1 MLCDLT
7 SGVLPSPN
15 ETDGVASVTG
25 RNSRYLSINPEFVNE
40 KNAPNQ
46 TEPKLAYYLKP
57 DAKTGRRMFQP
68 AANCPA
74 EEQYRVL

>member
-40 KNAPNQ
+40 KNAPDQ
-46 TEPKLAYYLKP
+46 AEPKLAYYRKDRSPYVSTRSKLS
-57 DAKTGRRMFQP
+57 
-68 AANCPA
+68 N
-74 EEQYRVL
+74 